1 MSAGVDFAQVFEQ
14 TRERLRDPVAH
25 FVDLDLWLPELS
37 EANAQALRLALVEL
51 LEIGI
56 GHNLAHPIAHGLAS
70 MYAANRYDQVS
81 MGKWGTLGI
90 VTGVEAAVA
99 VGEDQAKRLRALVE
113 KVDRYLWDKAFKR
126 VKRRIHGRRS

>member
-25 FVDLDLWLPELS
+25 FADLDLWLPKLS
-37 EANAQALRLALVEL
+37 EGRAKALRLALIEL

-70 MYAANRYDQVS
+70 MYAADRYDQVS
-81 MGKWGTLGI
+81 VGKWGTLGI
-90 VTGVEAAVA
+90 ITGVEAAVA
-99 VGEDQAKRLRALVE
+99 VHDEQAGRLRDLVE
-113 KVDRYLWDKAFKR
+113 KVGRELWEQEFKR
-126 VKRRIHGRRS
+126 LKRRMRK

>member
-1 MSAGVDFAQVFEQ
+1 MSGGVDFAQVVEQ

-25 FVDLDLWLPELS
+25 FAHLDLWLPQLS
-37 EANAQALRLALVEL
+37 EGNARALRLALVEL

-70 MYAANRYDQVS
+70 MYAADRYDQVS
-81 MGKWGTLGI
+81 VGKWGTLGI

-99 VGEDQAKRLRALVE
+99 VKAEQAKRLRALVD

-126 VKRRIHGRRS
+126 LKRRARA

>member
-25 FVDLDLWLPELS
+25 FADLYLWLPKLS
-37 EANAQALRLALVEL
+37 EDKAKALRLALIEL

-70 MYAANRYDQVS
+70 MYAADRYDQVS
-81 MGKWGTLGI
+81 VGKWGTLGI
-90 VTGVEAAVA
+90 ITGVEAAVA
-99 VGEDQAKRLRALVE
+99 VREEQAGRLRDLVE
-113 KVDRYLWDKAFKR
+113 KFGRELWEQEFKR
-126 VKRRIHGRRS
+126 LKRRMRK